1 MRYIVMMVAAGFMAG
16 AVLSSLSGCAG
27 TDLDI
32 CKGSGLCA
40 DEAVKVEPAKAEAPA
55 VKPDEAAAIEAKA
68 KAEQAKRKTK
78 KKTEPP
84 KQPLPNPVE
93 DKPPVAL
100 TK

>member
-40 DEAVKVEPAKAEAPA
+40 DEAVKVEPAKAEAPKA
-55 VKPDEAAAIEAKA
+55 DEAAAIEAKA

-78 KKTEPP
+78 KKSEPP